1 MWVKVDDRQ
10 GARNITYLLP
20 LLLRVLRFVEDG
32 ICAQETEG
40 AHSSVSFKSN
50 VGCVWRGFVSF
61 VVVVLDRLGCW
72 GWCCVFVPKAPRPDT
87 YCGCRLQKCLLVV
100 VAIVAAIETV
110 QREIVG

>member
-40 AHSSVSFKSN
+40 AHSSVSFKKQCWLCLEGICVIRSR
-50 VGCVWRGFVSF
+50 VTEQARLLGLLLRVRSKSTKTGRILRLPPPKMFAGCCCGYR
-61 VVVVLDRLGCW
+61 DCTKRDCW
-72 GWCCVFVPKAPRPDT
+72 
-87 YCGCRLQKCLLVV
+87 LS
-100 VAIVAAIETV
+100 
-110 QREIVG
+110 